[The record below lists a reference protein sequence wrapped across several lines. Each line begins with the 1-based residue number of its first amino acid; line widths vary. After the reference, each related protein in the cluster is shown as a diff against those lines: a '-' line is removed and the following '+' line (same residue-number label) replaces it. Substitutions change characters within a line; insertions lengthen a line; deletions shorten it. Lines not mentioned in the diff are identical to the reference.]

1 MANLK
6 EIRGRIASVTST
18 RQITSAMKMVAAA
31 KLRKAQTFATKI
43 SPYKNKMAE
52 MLSLLAET
60 LAEDNDN
67 KYTSKRAVKNILVIA
82 ISSNKGLCGAFNSN
96 IIKAVA
102 EFDRATKE
110 QTPGVNIKY
119 FAIGK
124 KVSEQIAKRGYDL
137 YKSDFESIEKVSY
150 ETAGKIAQEITDIY
164 LSGEF
169 DCVKV
174 IYNKFVN
181 AAVQNTEIEN
191 FLPLQFKAEST
202 KFKTDYIFEPD
213 KITIVNKTIPQWLKT
228 QFLSILAESAAG
240 EQGARMTS
248 MNKATDNATE
258 LIKELN
264 ISYNKV
270 RQASI
275 TNEIIEIV
283 SGANAA
289 K

>member
-31 KLRKAQTFATKI
+31 KLRKAQTFATRI

-60 LAEDNDN
+60 LAEDSDN
-67 KYTSKRAVKNILVIA
+67 KFTAKRAVKNILVVA

-102 EFDRATKE
+102 EFDRTTKE
-110 QTPGVNIKY
+110 QNSGVNIKY
-119 FAIGK
+119 FAIGR
-124 KVSEQIAKRGYDL
+124 KVSEQIAKRGFDL

-150 ETAGKIAQEITDIY
+150 DTAGTIAQEVTDIY

-191 FLPLQFKAEST
+191 FLPLQFKAEQT

-228 QFLSILAESAAG
+228 QFLSILAESTAG

>member
-6 EIRGRIASVTST
+6 EIRNRIASVTST

-31 KLRKAQTFATKI
+31 KLRKAQLFATKI
-43 SPYKNKMAE
+43 SPYKHKMQE
-52 MLSLLAET
+52 MLSLLTET
-60 LAEDNDN
+60 LADDNDN
-67 KYTSKRAVKNILVIA
+67 IYTKIRPIKNILVIA

-96 IIKAVA
+96 IIKSVV
-102 EFDRATKE
+102 EFDKK
-110 QTPGVNIKY
+110 QKDINPNINIQY
-119 FAIGK
+119 YGIGK
-124 KVSEQIAKRGYDL
+124 KVSEQISKRGLIL
-137 YKSDFESIEKVSY
+137 YKSDFESIDKVSY
-150 ETAGKIAQEITDIY
+150 QTAGVIAEEITKLFVD
-164 LSGEF
+164 GEF
-169 DCVKV
+169 DDIKI

-191 FLPLQFKAEST
+191 FLPLQFKTEES
-202 KFKTDYIFEPD
+202 KYKSDYIFEPD
-213 KITIVNKTIPQWLKT
+213 KLTIVNKMIPQWLKT

-248 MNKATDNATE
+248 MNKATDNASE

>member
-43 SPYKNKMAE
+43 SPYKSKMAE

-60 LAEDNDN
+60 LAEDIDN
-67 KYTSKRAVKNILVIA
+67 KYTSKRTVKNILVVA

-96 IIKAVA
+96 IVKAIA
-102 EFDRATKE
+102 EFDRTAKADN
-110 QTPGVNIKY
+110 PGVSVKY

-124 KVSEQIAKRGYDL
+124 KVAEQITKRGFDL

-150 ETAGKIAQEITDIY
+150 ETAGAIAEAVTELY
-164 LSGEF
+164 LSSEF
-169 DCVKV
+169 DSVKI
-174 IYNKFVN
+174 IYNHFIN
-181 AAVQNTEIEN
+181 PAVQDTQVEN
-191 FLPLQFKAEST
+191 FLPLQFKAEKS

-213 KITIVNKTIPQWLKT
+213 KLTIVNKTIPQWLKT